1 MNMCV
6 IPGVLG
12 GVLPRDGSAP
22 ACPPP
27 KFPLDEPFVPY
38 SLEGRV

>member
-1 MNMCV
+1 MKCV
-6 IPGVLG
+6 FIPGVG
-12 GVLPRDGSAP
+12 GVLPREGSTPVCRA
-22 ACPPP
+22 P

>member
-1 MNMCV
+1 MCV
-6 IPGVLG
+6 IPGVG

-22 ACPPP
+22 ACPAP

-38 SLEGRV
+38 SLEGLV